1 MRQLAAAFL
10 QASLLAGIAPQAKI
24 TASKLAGD
32 KAAAR
37 RGGPH
42 SKEFQPAHSR
52 KTIRRHTSSE
62 SKGFPK
68 VRTIWDGI
76 MKASA

>member
-32 KAAAR
+32 KAAASCR
-37 RGGPH
+37 TP
-42 SKEFQPAHSR
+42 KN
-52 KTIRRHTSSE
+52 SSQLIPE
-62 SKGFPK
+62 RPSE
-68 VRTIWDGI
+68 
-76 MKASA
+76 